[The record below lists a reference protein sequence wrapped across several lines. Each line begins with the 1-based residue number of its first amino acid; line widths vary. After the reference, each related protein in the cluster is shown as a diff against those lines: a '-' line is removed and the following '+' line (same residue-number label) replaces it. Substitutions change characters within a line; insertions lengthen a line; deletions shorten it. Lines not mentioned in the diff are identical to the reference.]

1 MINNILNN
9 ESNAMSKLL
18 AESKDKVIAAAKKRA
33 EEEARDQLPTPED
46 LQVQLQ
52 STIASPPPDLDTPR
66 DVVDPTGAPVQTVAP
81 SNEEEFQKTLLKVE
95 VVYNRFISIID
106 KAIKKLDDGK
116 EELTSIREK
125 LNKIQSKLDLL
136 EGFIDPINLI
146 FATIDLAL
154 IAIDGGLAAS
164 SSTFANGSTIN
175 KLGEIKT
182 KLKDLV
188 AKGKGALDSIS
199 EIKEYFEEQINKILD
214 PLNKGISGFEESQQ
228 KLTLLRDTMVL
239 IYTQFIESLPLQQL
253 SDEDND
259 SDLLGNEIL
268 PEYIKDED
276 NLSTVLS
283 DALQGEGEK

>member
-18 AESKDKVIAAAKKRA
+18 AESKDKVIVAAKKRA
-33 EEEARDQLPTPED
+33 EEEARAQLPTPED

-52 STIASPPPDLDTPR
+52 STIAS
-66 DVVDPTGAPVQTVAP
+66 
-81 SNEEEFQKTLLKVE
+81 NESEIQEALLEVE

-125 LNKIQSKLDLL
+125 LNKIQSKLDFL
-136 EGFIDPINLI
+136 EGFTEILNPI
-146 FATIDLAL
+146 FATIGTAL
-154 IAIDGGLAAS
+154 IAIDVGLAAS

-199 EIKEYFEEQINKILD
+199 GIKEYFEEQINKILD
-214 PLNKGISGFEESQQ
+214 PLNKGITKFEESIQI
-228 KLTLLRDTMVL
+228 LTLLRDTMIL
-239 IYTQFIESLPLQQL
+239 IYTQFIESLILQQL
-253 SDEDND
+253 NDEDND
-259 SDLLGNEIL
+259 NPLLGNETL
-268 PEYIKDED
+268 LGYLENDD
-276 NLSTVLS
+276 NLSTILS
-283 DALQGEGEK
+283 DALQSTSNFEGLLTGSESQLSAFE

>member
-33 EEEARDQLPTPED
+33 EEEARAQLPTPED

-52 STIASPPPDLDTPR
+52 STIAS
-66 DVVDPTGAPVQTVAP
+66 
-81 SNEEEFQKTLLKVE
+81 NESEIQEALLEVE

-116 EELTSIREK
+116 EELISIREK
-125 LNKIQSKLDLL
+125 LNKIQSKLDFL
-136 EGFIDPINLI
+136 EGFTEILNPI
-146 FATIDLAL
+146 FATIGTAL
-154 IAIDGGLAAS
+154 IAIDVGLAAS

-199 EIKEYFEEQINKILD
+199 GIKEYFEEQINKILD

-259 SDLLGNEIL
+259 SDLLGNETL

>member
-18 AESKDKVIAAAKKRA
+18 AESKDKVITAAKKRA
-33 EEEARDQLPTPED
+33 EEEARAQLPTPED

-52 STIASPPPDLDTPR
+52 STIAS
-66 DVVDPTGAPVQTVAP
+66 
-81 SNEEEFQKTLLKVE
+81 NESEIQEALLEVE

-146 FATIDLAL
+146 FATIGTAL
-154 IAIDGGLAAS
+154 IAIDVGLAAS

-199 EIKEYFEEQINKILD
+199 GIKEYFEEQINKILD
-214 PLNKGISGFEESQQ
+214 PLNKGITKFEESIQI
-228 KLTLLRDTMVL
+228 LTLLRDTMIL
-239 IYTQFIESLPLQQL
+239 IYTQFIESLILQQL
-253 SDEDND
+253 NDEDND
-259 SDLLGNEIL
+259 NPLLGNETL
-268 PEYIKDED
+268 LGYLENDD
-276 NLSTVLS
+276 NLSTILS
-283 DALQGEGEK
+283 DALQSTSNFEGLLTGSESQLSAFE

>member
-18 AESKDKVIAAAKKRA
+18 AESKDKVIVAAKKRA
-33 EEEARDQLPTPED
+33 EEEARAQLPTPED

-136 EGFIDPINLI
+136 EGFTEILNPMFTTIDAVII
-146 FATIDLAL
+146 GIDLA
-154 IAIDGGLAAS
+154 LAAS

-175 KLGEIKT
+175 KLGETKT
-182 KLKDLV
+182 KLKEFSK
-188 AKGKGALDSIS
+188 KGKGVLGSIS
-199 EIKEYFEEQINKILD
+199 RVKEYFEGEINKVSNPLD
-214 PLNKGISGFEESQQ
+214 KGISGFEEQLQ
-228 KLTLLRDTMVL
+228 KLTTLRDAMELV
-239 IYTQFIESLPLQQL
+239 YTLFLQQL
-253 SDEDND
+253 HSRLEGND
-259 SDLLGNEIL
+259 
-268 PEYIKDED
+268 
-276 NLSTVLS
+276 
-283 DALQGEGEK
+283 

>member
-33 EEEARDQLPTPED
+33 EEEARAQLPTPED

-52 STIASPPPDLDTPR
+52 STIAS
-66 DVVDPTGAPVQTVAP
+66 
-81 SNEEEFQKTLLKVE
+81 NESEIQEALLEVE

-116 EELTSIREK
+116 EELISIREK
-125 LNKIQSKLDLL
+125 LNKIQSKLDFL
-136 EGFIDPINLI
+136 EGFTEILNPI
-146 FATIDLAL
+146 FATIGTAL
-154 IAIDGGLAAS
+154 IAIDVGLAAS

-199 EIKEYFEEQINKILD
+199 GIKEYFEEQINKILD
-214 PLNKGISGFEESQQ
+214 PLNKGITKFEESIQI
-228 KLTLLRDTMVL
+228 LTLLRDTMIL
-239 IYTQFIESLPLQQL
+239 IYTQFIESLILQQL
-253 SDEDND
+253 NDEDND
-259 SDLLGNEIL
+259 NPLLGNETL
-268 PEYIKDED
+268 LGYLENDD
-276 NLSTVLS
+276 NLSTILS
-283 DALQGEGEK
+283 DALQSSSNFEGLLTGSESQLSAFE